1 MAGTRHA
8 IPLSDSLTEYIAL
21 FQLRAPSHLVMPWP
35 AEGGKG
41 VAPLSLFSACPVS
54 PPKLSLRLSVS
65 RFRLSPHSSFPCVM
79 IPGCKAFR
87 FLFFVSV
94 TDALLFLSVA
104 RSVPTPYTPQC
115 GPQAT
120 Q

>member
-65 RFRLSPHSSFPCVM
+65 RFRLSPHTSFPCFL
-79 IPGCKAFR
+79 IPGFKPF
-87 FLFFVSV
+87 
-94 TDALLFLSVA
+94 LFLSFLSLTHA
-104 RSVPTPYTPQC
+104 HL
-115 GPQAT
+115 
-120 Q
+120 